1 MCLEVTFEYNLYK
14 ILGSDHKIQG
24 QFKRGIYPGLHHVE
38 MRSAWPLIGCLSSE
52 LGQAKLA
59 AIRPTK

>member
-24 QFKRGIYPGLHHVE
+24 QLNRGIYPGLHHVE
-38 MRSAWPLIGCLSSE
+38 MRSAGPAYYENRG
-52 LGQAKLA
+52 A
-59 AIRPTK
+59 